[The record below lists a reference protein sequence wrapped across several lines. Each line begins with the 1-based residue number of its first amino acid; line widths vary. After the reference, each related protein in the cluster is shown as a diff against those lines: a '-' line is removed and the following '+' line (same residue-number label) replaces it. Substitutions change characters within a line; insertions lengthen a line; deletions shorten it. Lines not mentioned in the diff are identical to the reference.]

1 MWKYR
6 KNTLYRLGG
15 LKMIKIMDGKA
26 TSNKIL
32 EEESIKISKLSFKPK
47 LVVIS
52 VGDDQASKV
61 YIRNNTIFYKPYY
74 SRIY

>member
-1 MWKYR
+1 
-6 KNTLYRLGG
+6 
-15 LKMIKIMDGKA
+15 MIKIMDGKA

-32 EEESIKISKLSFKPK
+32 EEESIEISKLSFKPK

-61 YIRNNTIFYKPYY
+61 YIRNKKK
-74 SRIY
+74 SL